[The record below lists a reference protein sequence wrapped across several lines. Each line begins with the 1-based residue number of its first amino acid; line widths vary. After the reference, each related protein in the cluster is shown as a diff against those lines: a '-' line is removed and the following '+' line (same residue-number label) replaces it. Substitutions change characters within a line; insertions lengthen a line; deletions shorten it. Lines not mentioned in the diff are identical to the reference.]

1 MSRHTEKPVKL
12 VYSHPIKQRKKKKK
26 DKIDY
31 YPHRIF
37 QSKVIEG
44 GVLEKTIHS
53 YRMWFLFLKLGLEL
67 EKQNTVL
74 VMKESVRLE
83 NGTKTNRVTH
93 NIRVNKSKYKD
104 WDLNSVLT
112 SSFDLWWENHRYL
125 FVDEL
130 SKVLTPIDRV
140 SKNPDHLTIQ
150 FDTRRRFNDIVNDL
164 RNLNREENL
173 FQRKSREKY
182 SISGRVHPITL
193 LNRYN
198 CLVLKLEDE
207 LTNEEILTHENNYIR
222 PTNKKTKDGYS
233 IQKKEKTP
241 QRILEGQMNYGRTI
255 FDLISGTKKSFGGK
269 QILLSVCDGY
279 FLKHPTNTY
288 L

>member
-164 RNLNREENL
+164 RNMNREE
-173 FQRKSREKY
+173 
-182 SISGRVHPITL
+182 
-193 LNRYN
+193 
-198 CLVLKLEDE
+198 KLE
-207 LTNEEILTHENNYIR
+207 
-222 PTNKKTKDGYS
+222 PKM
-233 IQKKEKTP
+233 QKK
-241 QRILEGQMNYGRTI
+241 
-255 FDLISGTKKSFGGK
+255 
-269 QILLSVCDGY
+269 
-279 FLKHPTNTY
+279 
-288 L
+288 

>member
-93 NIRVNKSKYKD
+93 NIKVNKSKYKD

-164 RNLNREENL
+164 RIMNREENL

-182 SISGRVHPITL
+182 SISGRIRPITL

-279 FLKHPTNTY
+279 FLKHPTKTY

>member
-1 MSRHTEKPVKL
+1 MSRHTTKPVKL
-12 VYSHPIKQRKKKKK
+12 TYSHPIKQRKKKKK

-37 QSKVIEG
+37 QSKVIDGE
-44 GVLEKTIHS
+44 VLEKTIHS

-67 EKQNTVL
+67 EKQRTVL
-74 VMKESVRLE
+74 VMKESVRLG
-83 NGTKTNRVTH
+83 NGTRTKRVTH
-93 NIRVNKSKYKD
+93 NIKVNKSKYKD

>member
-26 DKIDY
+26 DY

-67 EKQNTVL
+67 EKQKTVL
-74 VMKESVRLE
+74 VMKESVRLG
-83 NGTKTNRVTH
+83 NGTRTKRVTH
-93 NIRVNKSKYKD
+93 NIRVNRSKYYD

-125 FVDEL
+125 FVDEI
-130 SKVLTPIDRV
+130 SKVLTPIDRI

-164 RNLNREENL
+164 RIMNREENL

-182 SISGRVHPITL
+182 SISGRIRPITL

-279 FLKHPTNTY
+279 FLKHPNKTY

>member
-1 MSRHTEKPVKL
+1 MSRHTTKPVKL
-12 VYSHPIKQRKKKKK
+12 TYSHPIKGRKNYPKDWRNHDKTFKKKVV
-26 DKIDY
+26 D
-31 YPHRIF
+31 
-37 QSKVIEG
+37 G
-44 GVLEKTIHS
+44 GVMEKTIHS

-74 VMKESVRLE
+74 VMKESNRLGD
-83 NGTKTNRVTH
+83 GTKTKRVTH
-93 NIRVNKSKYKD
+93 NIRVNRSKYYD

-164 RNLNREENL
+164 RIMNREENL

-182 SISGRVHPITL
+182 SISGRIRPITL

-233 IQKKEKTP
+233 IQKKEKSS
-241 QRILEGQMNYGRTI
+241 LHSYGEVNYGRTI

-279 FLKHPTNTY
+279 FLKHPNKTY